1 MMKRLLSAA
10 AILLLAACASSPN
23 GDTTSASGNN
33 LDADKN
39 ENRHYRADS
48 GPNAVG
54 AIPLATL
61 RDSARNKELEMS
73 IEYPTKGGPHPLIV
87 FSHGFGGSSRGYVG
101 LSSYWASYGYVVIKP
116 THADSGAAQTLREA
130 AEVWE
135 TQTAADHRNRVQDVR
150 FIIDSIDALEAKYPE
165 LKGKIDRERIGV
177 GGHSYG
183 ALTAVMI
190 AGAKTFEQSGA
201 SSRQTD
207 ARVDAIIA
215 MSPQGPEP
223 NIGLMEQSWD
233 EIQIPALFMTGTGDR
248 GPGGREPSWR
258 REPFERSAAGDKWF
272 ISIPGAQHFSFAGR
286 QLDQRALDVTRKPER
301 GDPQTTRD
309 PIDPNDPDIPPTGD
323 PRRRNPEPL
332 GRQRSRP
339 RDAQAMYER
348 QKEVFANIKVS
359 SLAFWETYLRKE
371 DEGRKYLESLRTRNG
386 WDVATR

>member
-1 MMKRLLSAA
+1 MKRLLSAA

-23 GDTTSASGNN
+23 GDTSSAKANN
-33 LDADKN
+33 PEADKN
-39 ENRHYRADS
+39 ETRHYRVDA

-61 RDSARNKELEMS
+61 RDAARNKELEMS
-73 IEYPTKGGPHPLIV
+73 IEYPTKAGPHPLII

-116 THADSGAAQTLREA
+116 THADSGTAQTLREA

-207 ARVDAIIA
+207 ARVDAIVA
-215 MSPQGPEP
+215 MSPQGPEA
-223 NIGLMEQSWD
+223 NIGLTEQSWD

-258 REPFERSAAGDKWF
+258 REPFERAAAGDKWF

-286 QLDQRALDVTRKPER
+286 QLDQRALDVTRKRGRNEPETL
-301 GDPQTTRD
+301 PT
-309 PIDPNDPDIPPTGD
+309 PVDPNDPNPGIPSND
-323 PRRRNPEPL
+323 PRRNPDPMIRQ
-332 GRQRSRP
+332 RQRSP
-339 RDAQAMYER
+339 RDAMAMYEQ
-348 QKEVFANIKVS
+348 QKAVFENIKIS